1 MTGRMGI
8 MVLNGPLP
16 MLFVTEKLI
25 GSQTQVAPTIAP
37 SARSFPSYP
46 CSRVADNV
54 IFQKERPLWVTN
66 CMSADCRMLP
76 LNRN

>member
-1 MTGRMGI
+1 MTGRMRNI
-8 MVLNGPLP
+8 VLDGPSP

-25 GSQTQVAPTIAP
+25 GSQTQVASMIAS
-37 SARSFPSYP
+37 SASSFPSYV

-54 IFQKERPLWVTN
+54 TIQKERPLWVLN